1 MVAREVQKRTKRHQ
15 RSLPAATLKR
25 KRKGGENEGARS
37 LEVGAR
43 EHGLR
48 IFQALLLVDARRL
61 AHVVVLDD
69 EVALRVQVE
78 EQLLDVGQGRLLV
91 HLLLLGGLDLRV
103 EVGLRGLLR
112 RDRLNVLRARLL
124 GAAHEPLVILLR
136 GLLLVL
142 RGGDAVRELLGQ
154 HLHEG
159 NDAIAL
165 AVRLLV
171 RIPRRGRRRRRGI
184 RALVQLGVDLSLHRG
199 DRSAGDHLRGRGCD
213 HVRPARRGEDLLL
226 LGELLLWR
234 FLVHVRAVELEEA
247 ILRLLDE
254 LDSGVVLG
262 LEGDEVLVLLL
273 ALLGRLRDRLV
284 KRLDLLLEGR
294 DLLRE
299 RGAALRHLLDG
310 RSARRDALLRVG
322 LLRVGLLDLR
332 GAEDLRVVVLLLLR
346 LEDLHHPVDL
356 LCDLGEVD
364 LLRLE
369 LRLEE
374 GQRRGVARRL
384 GRGRK
389 YSARPQGTCGSRLVL
404 EEDGRGLAEREGLL
418 EEVKRVVVVQD
429 LDGLANSG
437 DLLRAHRLALGPLLL
452 LQSALR
458 TEVGEERLRL
468 LHLRRGV
475 LNVVSGRR
483 NGNRELAAAD
493 RLRLDGLRG
502 RGDLLLLRGR
512 QLLKDRRRLLLGRH
526 RALQVAGHLV
536 LHGLQH
542 TNDLAALAAVRAEG
556 VLALQEREELV
567 PLVVVDRLRLLRGLD
582 KQGLLPRALQ
592 ERLAHALRERVDGA
606 RHRLQ
611 VGAQVTGRRDVLL
624 VLLLPDRRRLLEVSL
639 GLLTVE
645 LVLHELLVKLRL
657 LGFLGRR
664 GHAVGVAVTEAHELV
679 EEALLLL
686 AFGLELLLHVLQN
699 RHDLADRI
707 RFRLQSESF
716 NAAPTAEENQK
727 SLHRVFPTRAADPEL
742 EP

>member
-69 EVALRVQVE
+69 EVALRVEVE

-142 RGGDAVRELLGQ
+142 RGGDAVRELLDQ

-165 AVRLLV
+165 PVLLLV

-226 LGELLLWR
+226 LGELLLRR

-310 RSARRDALLRVG
+310 RRARRDAILRCG
-322 LLRVGLLDLR
+322 LLRVGILDLL
-332 GAEDLRVVVLLLLR
+332 GA
-346 LEDLHHPVDL
+346 
-356 LCDLGEVD
+356 VD

-374 GQRRGVARRL
+374 GHSGGVARRL
-384 GRGRK
+384 ARFRK
-389 YSARPQGTCGSRLVL
+389 NGARPQSTCGSRLVL
-404 EEDGRGLAEREGLL
+404 EEDGRGLAQREGLL
-418 EEVKRVVVVQD
+418 EQVKRVVVVQD

-452 LQSALR
+452 LLRALHA
-458 TEVGEERLRL
+458 EVGQESLRL

-475 LNVVSGRR
+475 LDVVGGRR
-483 NGNRELAAAD
+483 NGDRELAAPD
-493 RLRLDGLRG
+493 RLRLDGLRR
-502 RGDLLLLRGR
+502 RGDLRLLRR
-512 QLLKDRRRLLLGRH
+512 RELLEARRRRLLGGH
-526 RALQVAGHLV
+526 CALQVAGHLV
-536 LHGLQH
+536 LHGLEH
-542 TNDLAALAAVRAEG
+542 AHDLTALAAVRAER
-556 VLALQEREELV
+556 VLALEEPDKLV
-567 PLVVVDRLRLLRGLD
+567 ALVVVDRLRLLRRLD
-582 KQGLLPRALQ
+582 EHGLLPRALQ
-592 ERLAHALRERVDGA
+592 EGLAHALREGIDGA
-606 RHRLQ
+606 RHRFQ
-611 VGAQVTGRRDVLL
+611 VRAEVAGRRDVLG
-624 VLLLPDRRRLLEVSL
+624 VLLLPEHRRLLEVPL
-639 GLLTVE
+639 GLLAIL

-657 LGFLGRR
+657 LGLLRLELALELDDILRGFLRR
-664 GHAVGVAVTEAHELV
+664 RRHAVSVAVAEAHELI
-679 EEALLLL
+679 EEFLLLV
-686 AFGLELLLHVLQN
+686 AFGLDLLLHVLQD
-699 RHDLADRI
+699 RHDLADRVSL
-707 RFRLQSESF
+707 RLQGESL
-716 NAAPTAEENQK
+716 NAAPAAEENQK
-727 SLHRVFPTRAADPEL
+727 SLHRVVPTRAANP
-742 EP
+742 

>member
-69 EVALRVQVE
+69 EVALRVEVE

-142 RGGDAVRELLGQ
+142 RSGDAVRELLGQ

-165 AVRLLV
+165 PVLLLV

-213 HVRPARRGEDLLL
+213 HVRPAQRGEDLLL
-226 LGELLLWR
+226 IGELLLRR
-234 FLVHVRAVELEEA
+234 FLVHVRAVELEEP
-247 ILRLLDE
+247 ILCLLDE
-254 LDSGVVLG
+254 LDGGVVLG

-299 RGAALRHLLDG
+299 RGAALRHLLDGRSARRDALLRVGLLRERGAALHHLLDG

-475 LNVVSGRR
+475 LDVVGGRR
-483 NGNRELAAAD
+483 NRDRELAAPD
-493 RLRLDGLRG
+493 RLRLDGLRR
-502 RGDLLLLRGR
+502 RGDLRLLRR
-512 QLLKDRRRLLLGRH
+512 RELLEARRRRLLGRH
-526 RALQVAGHLV
+526 GALQVAGHLV
-536 LHGLQH
+536 LHGLEH
-542 TNDLAALAAVRAEG
+542 AHDLAALAAVRAER
-556 VLALQEREELV
+556 VLALEEPDKLV
-567 PLVVVDRLRLLRGLD
+567 ALVVVDRLRLLRRLD
-582 KQGLLPRALQ
+582 EHGLLPRALQ
-592 ERLAHALRERVDGA
+592 EGLAL
-606 RHRLQ
+606 
-611 VGAQVTGRRDVLL
+611 
-624 VLLLPDRRRLLEVSL
+624 
-639 GLLTVE
+639 
-645 LVLHELLVKLRL
+645 
-657 LGFLGRR
+657 
-664 GHAVGVAVTEAHELV
+664 
-679 EEALLLL
+679 
-686 AFGLELLLHVLQN
+686 
-699 RHDLADRI
+699 
-707 RFRLQSESF
+707 
-716 NAAPTAEENQK
+716 
-727 SLHRVFPTRAADPEL
+727 
-742 EP
+742 

>member
-69 EVALRVQVE
+69 EVALRVEVE

-165 AVRLLV
+165 PVLLLV

-226 LGELLLWR
+226 LGELLLRR

-247 ILRLLDE
+247 ILRLLDK

-273 ALLGRLRDRLV
+273 ALLSSISSIAAVLAAMPSSVSAFSPSAFSISAVQKVFVSSSSFCSAARTFTIPSICSMI
-284 KRLDLLLEGR
+284 LEKSTFF
-294 DLLRE
+294 
-299 RGAALRHLLDG
+299 AL
-310 RSARRDALLRVG
+310 SCAWRRDS
-322 LLRVGLLDLR
+322 
-332 GAEDLRVVVLLLLR
+332 VVAWVDTFAAAAR
-346 LEDLHHPVDL
+346 TVRARAATAAVDL
-356 LCDLGEVD
+356 LWRRTVEVW
-364 LLRLE
+364 
-369 LRLEE
+369 
-374 GQRRGVARRL
+374 
-384 GRGRK
+384 
-389 YSARPQGTCGSRLVL
+389 
-404 EEDGRGLAEREGLL
+404 
-418 EEVKRVVVVQD
+418 
-429 LDGLANSG
+429 
-437 DLLRAHRLALGPLLL
+437 
-452 LQSALR
+452 
-458 TEVGEERLRL
+458 
-468 LHLRRGV
+468 
-475 LNVVSGRR
+475 
-483 NGNRELAAAD
+483 
-493 RLRLDGLRG
+493 
-502 RGDLLLLRGR
+502 
-512 QLLKDRRRLLLGRH
+512 
-526 RALQVAGHLV
+526 
-536 LHGLQH
+536 
-542 TNDLAALAAVRAEG
+542 
-556 VLALQEREELV
+556 
-567 PLVVVDRLRLLRGLD
+567 
-582 KQGLLPRALQ
+582 
-592 ERLAHALRERVDGA
+592 LRERVFLNKSRASSSFKILMASLIPAISSA
-606 RHRLQ
+606 RMDWRSAHSFFFIAHCAPRLAKNAC
-611 VGAQVTGRRDVLL
+611 VSFISAVVSSMSSAVVVTETASSPLRTVFDSIASPAAAISCFLAVDNSSKPFAASSSAATVLL
-624 VLLLPDRRRLLEVSL
+624 RSPAISSFMAFSIPTISPLWPLYAPK
-639 GLLTVE
+639 GLVPC
-645 LVLHELLVKLRL
+645 RSA
-657 LGFLGRR
+657 RSSSR
-664 GHAVGVAVTEAHELV
+664 W
-679 EEALLLL
+679 
-686 AFGLELLLHVLQN
+686 
-699 RHDLADRI
+699 
-707 RFRLQSESF
+707 
-716 NAAPTAEENQK
+716 
-727 SLHRVFPTRAADPEL
+727 
-742 EP
+742 